1 MNLRGRHRLEA
12 YSPKSVEVGSYE
24 LRHNGVLGSSSMI
37 MTGAPAI
44 GTGTGRANN
53 PSVMRS
59 GYLK

>member
-1 MNLRGRHRLEA
+1 VFCEVRL
-12 YSPKSVEVGSYE
+12 
-24 LRHNGVLGSSSMI
+24 NGVLGSSSMI